1 MESRRGPQ
9 NQLLG
14 LLCCIVGQVTAG
26 GGMEGRYMEDRDL
39 KCVESYDPIECGKPI
54 LGNK

>member
-54 LGNK
+54 LENK